1 MTASIICPHCGY
13 SKTIP
18 SQQLPPEGTP
28 GTCPNCAQMFYVSP
42 QTVVLQ
48 QETTQEKES
57 ITEGN
62 ADKPVV
68 ASEVSFTTFMKR
80 DNRFTGK
87 GKLLVDAHSVV
98 VEGRKNGLFSGGR
111 VTERYPLDAVRNVS
125 REGKIVRF
133 VIPLEKGQWKA
144 LIACRELA
152 DAEKLVNALPDHIDS
167 TFFTVEQANQEL
179 KDRMSQLPEG
189 SPVVWTLIALNI
201 LIYLAVA
208 YTGKQWFNFNADYL
222 AAVGGNFSPLTTE
235 GQWWRMLTATFLHGG
250 LIHVALNMYA
260 LYSFGIMAERLYGSR
275 AFLGIY
281 LIAGLSG
288 SAGTL
293 LFSPA
298 AVGVG
303 ASGAIFGIM
312 GLMIA
317 FLATDKTFLSQGA
330 RKQLLINFCIFGGY
344 SLLQGFKHTGIDN
357 AAHIGG
363 VLAGLLLGWLTGEPL
378 RLRKETTG
386 WFSSKV
392 VAGIVAVLL
401 ATGTAAASSPRL
413 GPDYKVYK
421 AMNEVLREL
430 SEREAKLNM
439 YLKAKI
445 TDNTF
450 EQGKL
455 TDLKEFSQKMKETY
469 AGLYLNV
476 EKLQPNSNQLK
487 KKKKLLYKYLK
498 NKSDAADL
506 YMLSVYSDDLS
517 LTTNAR
523 NKVEEAN
530 KLINEISKN
539 VLWYK

>member
-48 QETTQEKES
+48 QETTHEKQS
-57 ITEGN
+57 IAEGN
-62 ADKPVV
+62 TDKPVV
-68 ASEVSFTTFMKR
+68 VTEVSFTTFTKR

-87 GKLLVDAHSVV
+87 GNLLIDAHSIV

-111 VTERYPLDAVRNVS
+111 VTERYPLNSVRNVS

-144 LIACRELA
+144 LIACHELA
-152 DAEKLVNALPDHIDS
+152 EAEKLVHALPDHIDS

-208 YTGKQWFNFNADYL
+208 YTGKQWFSFNADYL
-222 AAVGGNFSPLTTE
+222 AASGGNFSPLTTE

-250 LIHVALNMYA
+250 LIHLALNMYA
-260 LYSFGIMAERLYGSR
+260 LYSFGIMAERLYCSR

-363 VLAGLLLGWLTGEPL
+363 LLTGLLLGWLTGEPL
-378 RLRKETTG
+378 RLRKETTE
-386 WFSSKV
+386 WFSNRV
-392 VAGIVAVLL
+392 MAGIAVVLL
-401 ATGTAAASSPRL
+401 ATGAAAASSPRL
-413 GPDYKVYK
+413 GADYK
-421 AMNEVLREL
+421 AHQTMNQVLREL
-430 SEREAKLNM
+430 MDREKQLGT
-439 YLKAKI
+439 YLKQQNAS
-445 TDNTF
+445 
-450 EQGKL
+450 GK
-455 TDLKEFSQKMKETY
+455 TEVSAQDDLKVFAQRMKATY
-469 AGLYLNV
+469 QGLPQRV
-476 EKLQPNSNQLK
+476 EPVQPNVQKLK
-487 KKKKLLYKYLK
+487 ARKEALYTYLK
-498 NKSDAADL
+498 NKSDAADMYL
-506 YMLSVYSDDLS
+506 QAADKNDES
-517 LTTNAR
+517 LAIAARKKVNA
-523 NKVEEAN
+523 AN
-530 KLINEISKN
+530 ELIKELQKPAE
-539 VLWYK
+539 WY